1 MTSVWWERLDAARPR
16 WLNALL
22 LALVAGFGW
31 VLCMR
36 ALVLSDEG
44 YLLLQAWD
52 LLQGRVLYSEMD
64 SFVAPG
70 VWFLL
75 AGAFAAFGPSVFV
88 SRVVVLIAW
97 LALVVC
103 TERMVTRHVSRR
115 AGLAAAAL
123 VVAFTPWAF
132 PAWTFAFYSPFSVL
146 FAIIALER
154 LLAWW
159 DGAGSRAL
167 FACGLFLGLS
177 IVFKQNYGVFAL
189 LGACIGFGAMC
200 LERHREGA
208 LDARRD
214 VLVPIGI
221 TAGGVL
227 AAGTP
232 VLVYLLATGAFPA
245 AWQSLVVHPF
255 EFAGAHD
262 IPVAPFGALF
272 DPDLFTDGVERL
284 TYLAYAKLNTPP
296 IAPLQAFRGV
306 QRMHVLLYWIP
317 LPIFVGGLLLSLH
330 PVARRIDPV
339 LLTVTLVC
347 GAVYLGLFP
356 RADFNH
362 LVNVYQTVIV
372 AGAFVVPA
380 GLRRLGAASPG
391 GARALAVFVTALALL
406 YAAVGVHWWNQLR
419 TRLVIDI
426 GGERGGVK
434 IGRLEAEN
442 LGYMIRAVEARTRK
456 GEPLLTV
463 PDLAMVNFLT
473 DRPMPSAFYNLYEH
487 HIAFDGGQ
495 SVVDGAEAA
504 GGRVALT
511 RYNNFFSDRRG
522 LLDYAPALADYLETD
537 YRRVALGGN
546 DDYIVLEKR
555 REPIEK
561 RPWIDA
567 LDRCDTAEVSPRLV
581 EVRRH
586 LLFSALY
593 HKSRQGFEIPAE
605 GSLTRCR
612 VRVPEAGGELR
623 LEVGYRPPFEVDR
636 GTSLEAVVSIEDAIG
651 RHELGRERF
660 RVAVKKGGGP
670 QLPYRRLAV
679 DLAAW
684 AGQEVEL
691 VFETRLDGSVRV
703 HPLDFKGFAQVYRD
717 VRIVH
722 GDDG

>member
-1 MTSVWWERLDAARPR
+1 MTPSGFDRLDAPRPA
-16 WLNALL
+16 WLNAVL
-22 LALVAGFGW
+22 LALVAAFGW
-31 VLCMR
+31 VLCTR

-44 YLLLQAWD
+44 YLLLQSWD
-52 LLQGRVLYSEMD
+52 LLQGRVLYAEMD

-75 AGAFAAFGPSVFV
+75 AGAFALFGPSVFV
-88 SRVVVLIAW
+88 SRVVIFLAWLVLI
-97 LALVVC
+97 VC

-115 AGLAAAAL
+115 AGLIAAGL
-123 VVAFTPWAF
+123 IVAFTPWAF

-159 DGAGSRAL
+159 DGSGPRAL
-167 FACGLFLGLS
+167 FVCGLFLGFA

-189 LGACIGFGAMC
+189 LGALLGFAAMC
-200 LERHREGA
+200 FERSRAGE

-214 VLVPIGI
+214 VAIPVAI
-221 TAGGVL
+221 TASGVVT
-227 AAGTP
+227 AGAP
-232 VLVYLLATGAFPA
+232 VLIYLLATGAFPA

-262 IPVAPFGALF
+262 IPVASFSSLF
-272 DPDLFTDGVERL
+272 DPDLYTDGVERL
-284 TYLAYAKLNTPP
+284 TYLAYAKLNSPP

-317 LPIFVGGLLLSLH
+317 LPIFVGGLLLSLRL
-330 PVARRIDPV
+330 AERRIEPV
-339 LLTVTLVC
+339 LFTVTAVC

-380 GLRRLGAASPG
+380 GIRRLEVLSSGT
-391 GARALAVFVTALALL
+391 ARALTVLVTVLALL
-406 YAAVGVHWWNQLR
+406 YTGVGLYWWNALR
-419 TRLVIDI
+419 TQLVIEI
-426 GGERGGVK
+426 GGARGGVK

-442 LGYMIRAVEARTRK
+442 LGYMIRAVEGRTEQ
-456 GEPLLTV
+456 GEALLTV

-495 SVVDGAEAA
+495 SVVDGAEAS
-504 GGRVALT
+504 GVRMALT

-522 LLDYAPALADYLETD
+522 LADYAPVLADYLATTF
-537 YRRVALGGN
+537 RRAALGGN

-555 REPIEK
+555 RERVPRRASIN
-561 RPWIDA
+561 A
-567 LDRCDTAEVSPRLV
+567 LADCDTQQASPREI

-593 HKSRQGFEIPAE
+593 HKSRDRFEMPAE
-605 GSLTRCR
+605 GRETRCR
-612 VRVPEAGGELR
+612 VRVPDAGGELL
-623 LEVGYRPPFEVDR
+623 LEVGYRPPFEVSR
-636 GTSLEAVVSIEDAIG
+636 GTTLDATVSIEDATG
-651 RHELGRERF
+651 MTEVARERF

-670 QLPYRRLAV
+670 QLPYRRLAI
-679 DLAAW
+679 DLAPW
-684 AGQEVEL
+684 AGQSIDL
-691 VFETRLDGSVRV
+691 VFRTKLQGSVRV
-703 HPLDFKGFAQVYRD
+703 HPLDFKGFSQVYRD
-717 VRIVH
+717 VRIVP